1 MAAPAALLH
10 YIHDPLC
17 GWCYGAWPLVTAARA
32 VLPVTAHGGGMMAGR
47 NRRRVSADLRNHV
60 MPHDHRIAQ
69 LSGQV
74 FGERYFN
81 GLLTDSSAVF
91 DSGPPIAAVL
101 AMQALK
107 GNDAGLDLLAA
118 IQRAHYQEGR
128 RISDE
133 PVLVA
138 LAAQLG
144 ADGPA
149 FASAMQQQ
157 DLDAHFQTTRG
168 LLDRV
173 GGRGF
178 PTFALQRGEAMDVI
192 DVAMWLGR
200 PVQWVAH
207 LRGAMAGASALPG
220 R

>member
-1 MAAPAALLH
+1 MSTPAALLH

-17 GWCYGAWPLVTAARA
+17 GWCYGASPLVTAART
-32 VLPVTAHGGGMMAGR
+32 VLPVAAHGGGMMAGR
-47 NRRRVSADLRNHV
+47 RRRQVSAELRNYV

-74 FGERYFN
+74 FGDNYFN
-81 GLLTDSSAVF
+81 GLLTDSTAVF
-91 DSGPPIAAVL
+91 DSGPPTAAVL
-101 AMQALK
+101 AMQSLQ

-118 IQRAHYQEGR
+118 IQRAHYLEGR

-133 PVLVA
+133 TVLVM
-138 LAAQLG
+138 LAEQLG

-149 FASAMQQQ
+149 FAAAMQQQ
-157 DLDAHFQTTRG
+157 KLEAHFEATRA
-168 LLDRV
+168 LLDQV

-178 PTFALQRGEAMDVI
+178 PTFVLQQGEAMAVI

-200 PVQWVAH
+200 PAEWVQH
-207 LRGAMAGASALPG
+207 LRGAIQS
-220 R
+220 